1 MPTPLEEA
9 LTAVGA
15 SALVQKRIDP
25 NLLEYQR
32 RYAPLVR
39 AIPTVSWNSTVYY
52 FNNRTQE
59 PAGGFVTD
67 GGARNV
73 STSTYNQNLYPI
85 KQLQVVGAVT
95 GYAQAVT
102 ADLVGNLRA
111 KEIMGAAKRLYWS
124 VENGVC
130 WGNAA
135 STLNGPYPQFD
146 GLDTIA
152 SVFSGDSTNAIDFAG
167 GNFDLGAVDQ
177 LIDLVEQNVSEP
189 ICNAEWMFVL
199 TTTGISKLAQLFTNQ
214 QRFLDQ
220 VEVATGLVVSS
231 YRNIPLV
238 PTSFLSPRSSQ
249 MSAVSAAAANS
260 GGALANGTYFYKVS
274 AVIDIAGESIV
285 QASEASATTT
295 GTGVITLSFTPP
307 TGFENGGPI
316 SYKVYRSTS
325 TGTETLLGYVDANV
339 SPDNGKTL
347 SAIAQTNQIID
358 NGTTLIPQQSV
369 GTVQNP
375 SNPVSYAAIGS
386 NTGLKPPIAGTQN
399 VYLTSRNSDYVV
411 RPYVREFTPVDVY
424 PTVASPDSLPF
435 ATVTDTTLAVRA
447 PKYMGRLANTTV
459 ALSN

>member
-1 MPTPLEEA
+1 MATPLEEA

-15 SALVQKRIDP
+15 SALIQKRIDP

-39 AIPTVSWNSTVYY
+39 SIPTVAWNSNVYY

-102 ADLVGNLRA
+102 ADLIGNLRA
-111 KEIMGAAKRLYWS
+111 KEIMGAARRLYWS

-135 STLNGPYPQFD
+135 ATFNGPYPQFD

-152 SVFSGDSTNAIDFAG
+152 SIFSGDNQNAIDFG
-167 GNFDLGAVDQ
+167 GNPFDLGALDQ
-177 LIDLVEQNVSEP
+177 LIDLVEQNVAEP
-189 ICNAEWMFVL
+189 ICNAEWMFAL
-199 TTTGISKLAQLFTNQ
+199 TTTAISKLAQLFTNQ

-238 PTSFLSPRSSQ
+238 PTSFLTPRSSQ
-249 MSAVSAAAANS
+249 MSAVTATAVNS
-260 GGALANGTYFYKVS
+260 GGALVSGTYFYKVS
-274 AVIDIAGESIV
+274 AIIDIAGESLV
-285 QASEASATTT
+285 QATEASATTS
-295 GTGVITLSFTPP
+295 GSGVITLTFTPP
-307 TGFENGGPI
+307 TGFENGAPI
-316 SYKVYRSTS
+316 SYKVYRSTAS
-325 TGTETLLGYVDANV
+325 NQETLLGYVDAYV
-339 SPDNGKTL
+339 SPNNGQTL

-358 NGTTLIPQQSV
+358 NGVTLIPQQSV

-375 SNPVSYAAIGS
+375 ANPVSYQAAGA
-386 NTGLKPPIAGTQN
+386 NTGLKPLTTGVQN
-399 VYLTSRNSDYVV
+399 VYLMSRNSDFIV

-424 PTVASPDSLPF
+424 PTTASPDSLPF
-435 ATVTDTTLAVRA
+435 ATVTDTTWAVRA
-447 PKYMGRLANTTV
+447 PKYLGRLANTVVT
-459 ALSN
+459 LSN